1 LKKLRIIPAL
11 VASLLL
17 GTAANSA
24 IARDTQYMLP
34 ISEVLTGPEQ
44 GKFADVKFYFGKA
57 ATPQYLQKLGEVV
70 GNKKTNALN
79 KGDEEACRWVAASV
93 LIEMAERAKSLGG
106 NAVVNIR
113 SFYKKNEHWDNA
125 LYECHAGA
133 TVAGVTLKGDVVK
146 LP

>member
-1 LKKLRIIPAL
+1 MKFRSTLVLL
-11 VASLLL
+11 LCVASS
-17 GTAANSA
+17 AAF
-24 IARDTQYMLP
+24 ARDTEYMLP

-44 GKFADVKFYFGKA
+44 AKFADVKFYFGKSV
-57 ATPQYLQKLGEVV
+57 TPPYQQKLGEVI

-79 KGDEEACRWVAASV
+79 KSDEEACHWVAASV

-113 SFYKKNEHWDNA
+113 SFYKKNERWDNA

-146 LP
+146 SP